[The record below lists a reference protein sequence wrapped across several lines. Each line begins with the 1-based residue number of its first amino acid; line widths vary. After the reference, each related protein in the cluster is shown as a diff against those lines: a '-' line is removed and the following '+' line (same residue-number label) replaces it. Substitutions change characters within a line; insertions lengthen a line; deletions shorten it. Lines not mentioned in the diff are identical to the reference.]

1 MSKVLSI
8 ISLILIISA
17 SLWYTVINA
26 GNIKQTSGLLDLVA
40 SPGGLVMIA
49 ILFMAIS
56 LVSDNSDDFTHFSDK
71 GWPTQH
77 NKLNK
82 SRSEC
87 AYYKDSALLP
97 SCIDRETPSDCN
109 RCQRHGDLHS
119 GAGLDGACQPGNN
132 SLRCQ

>member
-1 MSKVLSI
+1 MSQLLSI
-8 ISLILIISA
+8 TSLLLIIVA
-17 SLWYTVINA
+17 SLWYTSDIVTHYQETGSIV
-26 GNIKQTSGLLDLVA
+26 L
-40 SPGGLVMIA
+40 SPGGLIMIA

-56 LVSDNSDDFTHFSDK
+56 LVSDNSDGFTHFSDK

-97 SCIDRETPSDCN
+97 NCIDRETPSDCN

-119 GAGLDGACQPGNN
+119 GAGLNRSCSPDNN